1 MGWRLAG
8 LPAFELQES
17 GGRGSAAGLA
27 LRAAH
32 LRAGAPP
39 QALEAGARG
48 RGQRRELFSKE
59 VTFLSGFRGGTCLV
73 TVPVFLLL
81 P

>member
-8 LPAFELQES
+8 LLAFELQES

-39 QALEAGARG
+39 QAPEAGARD
-48 RGQRRELFSKE
+48 RGQQRELFSKE